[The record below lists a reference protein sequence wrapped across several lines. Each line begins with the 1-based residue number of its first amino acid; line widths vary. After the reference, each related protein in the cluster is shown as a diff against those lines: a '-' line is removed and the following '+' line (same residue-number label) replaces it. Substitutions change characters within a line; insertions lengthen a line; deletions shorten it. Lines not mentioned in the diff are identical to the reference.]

1 MQCRTDAHEHADAAR
16 DEYADASGDEHANAA
31 RDEYAASA
39 YRDSDVHE
47 HAGACDGNTDADEDA
62 GAAADVYC
70 DGDQD
75 AAAADEYANADR
87 YAGRVGLAAMD
98 LRRRRSAIAEFGGA
112 RAARGDPGRAVSM
125 TRRRPARGLQSRLML
140 PHETVRRRLEER
152 EGLLAP
158 AAMRVVD
165 TRGRS
170 RPEAPSDMRTEYQ
183 RDRDRIIHSKAF
195 RRLKHKTQVFIAPL
209 GDHYV
214 TRLTHTL
221 EVAQV
226 GRTIA
231 RALNLNEDLT
241 EAIALGHDLGH
252 TPFGHAGEQ
261 ALGNLLPEGF
271 RHNEQSVRIVD
282 LLEASGAGLNL
293 TWEVREGI
301 LKHSK
306 PREGIFS
313 ELEERYWSTEE
324 WGAPLSTTLEGQIV
338 RLSDSV
344 AYLNHDIADAVRAGL
359 LRTDDLPIEAR
370 RVLGE
375 THSERIDVLVSDIV
389 DASWDA
395 AAVAR
400 TAAGAVLPIAM
411 SDEVASATGALR
423 DYLFENV
430 YLWEERLAE
439 AERARRVIEFLWAYF
454 LAHPEEVAAWE
465 YTRSEDPLVRRIAD
479 YIAGMTD
486 QFAVQAAARLGFT
499 G

>member
-1 MQCRTDAHEHADAAR
+1 MPMR
-16 DEYADASGDEHANAA
+16 
-31 RDEYAASA
+31 
-39 YRDSDVHE
+39 
-47 HAGACDGNTDADEDA
+47 
-62 GAAADVYC
+62 
-70 DGDQD
+70 
-75 AAAADEYANADR
+75 
-87 YAGRVGLAAMD
+87 
-98 LRRRRSAIAEFGGA
+98 
-112 RAARGDPGRAVSM
+112 
-125 TRRRPARGLQSRLML
+125 

-152 EGLLAP
+152 EQLLAP
-158 AAMRVVD
+158 AAMRVVE
-165 TRGRS
+165 TRGRA
-170 RPEAPSDMRTEYQ
+170 RPDPPSDMRTEYQ
-183 RDRDRIIHSKAF
+183 RDRDRIIHCKAF
-195 RRLKHKTQVFIAPL
+195 RRLKHKTQVFIAPP

-282 LLEASGAGLNL
+282 LLEGSGAGLNL

-306 PREGIFS
+306 PREGVFS
-313 ELEERYWSTEE
+313 ELEERHWSPAD
-324 WGAPLSTTLEGQIV
+324 WGDPLASTLEGQIV
-338 RLSDSV
+338 RVSDSV

-359 LRTDDLPIEAR
+359 LRTEDLPLNAR

-375 THSERIDVLVSDIV
+375 THSQRIDALVSDIV
-389 DASWDA
+389 DASWA
-395 AAVAR
+395 AAAAPR
-400 TAAGAVLPIAM
+400 TDAGPALPIAM
-411 SDEVASATGALR
+411 SVDVAAATDELR
-423 DYLFENV
+423 DYLFDNV

-439 AERARRVIEFLWAYF
+439 ADRARRVIEFLWAQF
-454 LAHPEEVAAWE
+454 LARPQEVAAWE
-465 YTRSEDPLVRRIAD
+465 YTREDDPLVRRIAD

-486 QFAVQAAARLGFT
+486 QFAMNAAERLGFT

>member
-1 MQCRTDAHEHADAAR
+1 M
-16 DEYADASGDEHANAA
+16 
-31 RDEYAASA
+31 
-39 YRDSDVHE
+39 
-47 HAGACDGNTDADEDA
+47 
-62 GAAADVYC
+62 
-70 DGDQD
+70 
-75 AAAADEYANADR
+75 
-87 YAGRVGLAAMD
+87 
-98 LRRRRSAIAEFGGA
+98 
-112 RAARGDPGRAVSM
+112 P
-125 TRRRPARGLQSRLML
+125 

-152 EGLLAP
+152 EQLFAP
-158 AAMRVVD
+158 AAMRAVG
-165 TRGRS
+165 TRGRA
-170 RPEAPSDMRTEYQ
+170 RPEPLSDMRTEYQ
-183 RDRDRIIHSKAF
+183 RDRDRIIHCKAF
-195 RRLKHKTQVFIAPL
+195 RRLKHKTQVFIAPP

-226 GRTIA
+226 ARTIT
-231 RALNLNEDLT
+231 RALNLNEDLA

-282 LLEASGAGLNL
+282 FLEASRQSSESPKEPSPKSPQETGLNL

-313 ELEERYWSTEE
+313 ELEERYWSQED
-324 WGAPLSTTLEGQIV
+324 WGAALASTLEGQIV
-338 RLSDSV
+338 RLADSV

-359 LRTDDLPIEAR
+359 LRAEDLPRDAR

-375 THSERIDVLVSDIV
+375 THSQRIDTLVSDIV

-395 AAVAR
+395 AAAPR
-400 TAAGAVLPIAM
+400 GHAGAPLPITM
-411 SDEVASATGALR
+411 SAQVVDATDELR
-423 DYLFENV
+423 EYLFENV

-439 AERARRVIEFLWAYF
+439 AERARRVIEFLWAHF
-454 LAHPEEVAAWE
+454 LARPDEVAASE
-465 YTRSEDPLVRRIAD
+465 YTRPQDPLARRVAD

-486 QFAVQAAARLGFT
+486 QFAIAAAQRLGFS